1 MNGVVKLVKH
11 FKESV
16 KYNCIIVDDSP
27 LDRNITSVHVNRMNM
42 FDVVALCSDG
52 VEAAAVL
59 KKGNIDVVFSDIDM
73 PVLSGTELLKGL
85 KNPPVFIFISAHSK
99 FAVETYDLDAV
110 DFIVKPIKFERLFQ
124 AANKAVDFIE
134 LRKLRKEKDSSER
147 SDNTEQL
154 QSPAASDDYFFI
166 NQMRG
171 ITRLRYSDVI
181 FVESMNDSSV
191 IHTVNDEKFTVLV
204 NLKNLA
210 EQIPDALFKRVHRRF
225 IVNMDHIE
233 HIFGNTIRLDT
244 KHTLQIGELYRKDI
258 MQQLG
263 NKKVVGRH
271 LK

>member
-1 MNGVVKLVKH
+1 MTGT
-11 FKESV
+11 V

-27 LDRNITSVHVNRMNM
+27 LDRNITATQVGKMNL
-42 FDVVALCSDG
+42 FNVVAECCDG

-59 KKGNIDVVFSDIDM
+59 KTEQVDVVFSDIDM
-73 PVLSGTELLKGL
+73 PLLSGTELLKSL

-99 FAVETYDLDAV
+99 FAVETYDLEAV

-124 AANKAVDFIE
+124 AANKAIDYIE
-134 LRKLRKEKDSSER
+134 LRKLRKDKEHNERPGTLEQTQSS
-147 SDNTEQL
+147 SA
-154 QSPAASDDYFFI
+154 PDDYFFI

-181 FVESMNDSSV
+181 FIESMNDSSV

-210 EQIPDALFKRVHRRF
+210 EQIPEAIFKRVHRRF
-225 IVNMDHIE
+225 IVNTDHIE
-233 HIFGNTIRLDT
+233 HIMGNTIRLDT

-258 MQQLG
+258 MQQLL

-271 LK
+271 K